1 VRKFNFF
8 LDKNHFCVI
17 IVQKMN
23 NSLQDR
29 LFKPSE
35 RMRDLQ
41 LLEEIEQNPR
51 ISQRELSSK
60 FGIALGVTNACIK
73 RMARRGLIRLK
84 GFPPRRIAY
93 YLTPK
98 GFAEKSKLTLRFLSY
113 NVRHYAEMKK
123 MISKKLFEMQEN
135 GVKRIVFYGVCDEM
149 EIAYITLQGVNIQ
162 LIGIVDDGEDK
173 QGIERFGYRVQGPDA
188 IHSMRPDVLLI
199 TSLTDAEKILEGL
212 RKRTATYGIH
222 VERL

>member
-1 VRKFNFF
+1 
-8 LDKNHFCVI
+8 
-17 IVQKMN
+17 MN
-23 NSLQDR
+23 NSVQDY

-51 ISQRELSSK
+51 ISQRELSNK

-98 GFAEKSKLTLRFLSY
+98 GFSEKSKLMLHFFSY
-113 NVRHYAEMKK
+113 NIQHYAEMKK
-123 MISKKLFEMQEN
+123 VISKKLLEMQQS
-135 GVKRIVFYGVCDEM
+135 GVKRVAFFGVSDEM
-149 EIAYITLQGVNIQ
+149 EIAYITLQGSDMKLV
-162 LIGIVDDGEDK
+162 GIVDEDGGK
-173 QGIERFGYRVQGPDA
+173 QGTRLLGHKVLSLGEMKGLNPDA
-188 IHSMRPDVLLI
+188 ILI
-199 TSLTDAEKILEGL
+199 TCLKGQNSYIKNVIRQKECNGIKIFS
-212 RKRTATYGIH
+212 I
-222 VERL
+222 